1 MVHWY
6 NKMLHRNKK
15 WTNSMHKSVG
25 KIIDI
30 MFKQFGHIKVYIP
43 YDSIYIYLN
52 NKVNQWL

>member
-1 MVHWY
+1 
-6 NKMLHRNKK
+6 
-15 WTNSMHKSVG
+15 MHKSVG

-43 YDSIYIYLN
+43 YDSIYIYLK